1 MPQGRYTVLGDDGGP
16 VGTETFRSAP
26 GPMGWRYFSEVDTAD
41 PSPHHEVIDVAVDAA
56 WNIAR
61 VRIDTGEHHLLLE
74 PEGEM
79 LVGFRDG
86 TAIEVPF
93 GPDDHLDYFTPATN
107 LITTKRLAT
116 AAEIEVVY
124 LAPVT
129 LEVSRV
135 RQRYEPRGREEV
147 DTPSGRFTSTRWTF
161 TSLGS
166 GWSADLWTAGDAVVA
181 YERLFELAWYEPG
194 ASGAS
199 PLA

>member
-1 MPQGRYTVLGDDGGP
+1 
-16 VGTETFRSAP
+16 
-26 GPMGWRYFSEVDTAD
+26 MGWRYFSEVDTAD

-135 RQRYEPRGREEV
+135 RQRYEPRGTEEV
-147 DTPSGRFTSTRWTF
+147 DTPSGRFEAARWTF
-161 TSLGS
+161 TALGS

-194 ASGAS
+194 ASGAR
-199 PLA
+199 PVA